1 MAKDP
6 AFLFYPSDF
15 LTGSMFMTHEQ
26 VGIYVRLL
34 CSQHQHGGV
43 IDKISFNSLVGSN
56 EIIRSKFTEIDL
68 GFYNERLASEM
79 EKRNKKSNNISEA
92 VKEVWKERKKYAI
105 ASKSDA
111 IASESQKN
119 PKAISKGTVNVNE
132 DVIKDSIIPSESEFL
147 EYCKTIKEYPF
158 DEYEYAIKSK
168 YESWIANGWK
178 DGHDNKIKNWKSKIK
193 NTLPHLKPIKKPIKQ
208 NYLGGII

>member
-43 IDKISFNSLVGSN
+43 IDKISFNSLVGNN

-68 GFYNERLASEM
+68 GFYNERLANEM

-105 ASKSDA
+105 ASKNNA
-111 IASESQKN
+111 IPKESK
-119 PKAISKGTVNVNE
+119 KKSKEIPMGIVNVNINE
-132 DVIKDSIIPSESEFL
+132 VKDYFKDKGYTEISAIKF
-147 EYCKTIKEYPF
+147 
-158 DEYEYAIKSK
+158 YEYYSVAD
-168 YESWIANGWK
+168 WM
-178 DGHDNKIKNWKSKIK
+178 DGKGNKVKNWKQKAQSVWFKDENKIVE
-193 NTLPHLKPIKKPIKQ
+193 KPIGIKSVAEQ
-208 NYLGGII
+208 MEDMRNHGNK